1 MSSLGPVGVGG
12 SRAADILCLYIGME
26 DEDMSAGYPLTGAV
40 TLALVTTRTLIRSL
54 ALVGI
59 EWVPVSFDDMPATAA
74 EGLYTWAIGPAH
86 EDVDPLDRPVGYIG
100 IGVSK
105 AGGVR
110 GRLLQEVKLISN
122 SAAHAHGR
130 AMFRLQG
137 SPLGGPVQQIEAA
150 NLGPVEE
157 TILASRFSNREQG
170 LQELKAWLSNP
181 ALNLVGKAEQ
191 LCIRAAIHVGDT
203 PPPLNGHHAGAWG
216 TNRPCDW
223 GGWAIAQLLG
233 AGNW

>member
-1 MSSLGPVGVGG
+1 MDGEAVN
-12 SRAADILCLYIGME
+12 
-26 DEDMSAGYPLTGAV
+26 AGYPLTGAV
-40 TLALVTTRTLIRSL
+40 TLDIVTTRTLIRSL

-59 EWVPVSFDDMPATAA
+59 EWVPVSLDDIPATSE
-74 EGLYTWAIGPAH
+74 EGLYAWTIGPAH

-105 AGGVR
+105 AGGLR
-110 GRLLQEVKLISN
+110 GRLLAEVRLITD

-137 SPLGGPVQQIEAA
+137 SPLGGPVRQIEEA

-157 TILASRFSNREQG
+157 VIRASWFSNREHG

-181 ALNLVGKAEQ
+181 AFNLVDKAEQ
-191 LCIRAAIHVGDT
+191 LCIRVAIHVGDT

-233 AGNW
+233 GGNS